1 MKKFFI
7 KLKDWFVNHMPSK
20 RRLIQVY
27 AALLC
32 NANIKGF
39 VTGKIYTGNTKYTC
53 VPGLNCYSCPGAV
66 GACPMGAIQNAL
78 SSSNTKAPYYVL
90 GIIALFCIL
99 LGRTI
104 CGFLCPVGLGQE
116 LLYKIKTPK
125 LKKNRVT
132 KVLSYLKYVILVVLV
147 IILPIMLHSP
157 TFCKYICPAG
167 TLGGGI
173 GLLAHPENADFF
185 AMLSG
190 LFTWKFALLVA
201 IIVLSIFIFRFF
213 CRFLCPLGAL
223 YGLFNKIALIGV
235 KLDYSKCTDC
245 GLCISHCKMDIS
257 RVGDHECVECGD
269 CIAVCPTQAIR
280 WKGSKIFLHPN
291 AVEKEEKATALNA
304 VLQSGTA
311 ANLAVETAEEEKQNT
326 AVTMSAE
333 SKKGSEL
340 TVETVVP
347 QNSEEAFAAPEPSK
361 KSEKPVL
368 SAAER
373 VKRRNKW
380 LEIAAWSLAGLFLVF
395 VLVYYN
401 FLAKE
406 PDVLPRAAGDA
417 CPEFITSTY
426 EGNGNKEEF
435 RLSDYTGEKVV
446 VINFWAVW
454 CDPCVEEIPHFNKF
468 QEDYADD
475 VVVIAFHQAG
485 DQYNDSRIQSFIDT
499 ENAEGKSKESWAQ
512 YSMKFAKDSDSL
524 GSDLKNETMALYSA
538 MGGKNVWPMTVIVNK
553 QGKISD
559 IRQGKMSYEE
569 LQKKVAP
576 LL

>member
-1 MKKFFI
+1 MKKFLS
-7 KLKDWFVNHMPSK
+7 KLKVWFINHKPSK

-27 AALLC
+27 AALLY

-78 SSSNTKAPYYVL
+78 SASNTKAPYYVL

-235 KLDYSKCTDC
+235 KLDHSKCTDC

-257 RVGDHECVECGD
+257 HVGDHECVECGE
-269 CIAVCPTQAIR
+269 CIAVCPTQAIS

-291 AVEKEEKATALNA
+291 AVEKEEKAPALST
-304 VLQSGTA
+304 LLKSGSSV
-311 ANLAVETAEEEKQNT
+311 NLSVETVEETAESTNV
-326 AVTMSAE
+326 AMSDKDAE
-333 SKKGSEL
+333 TSSV
-340 TVETVVP
+340 TVETVV
-347 QNSEEAFAAPEPSK
+347 QEEAFSVADNT
-361 KSEKPVL
+361 EKPKKEKKL
-368 SAAER
+368 SPAER

-380 LEIAAWSLAGLFLVF
+380 LEVAAWSLAGLFLVF

-406 PDVLPRAAGDA
+406 SDILPRAAGDT
-417 CPEFITSTY
+417 CPDFITTTY
-426 EGNGNKEEF
+426 EGEGNKEEF
-435 RLSDYTGEKVV
+435 KLSDYIGEKIV

-485 DQYNDSRIQSFIDT
+485 DQYTDSRVQSFIDT
-499 ENAEGKSKESWAQ
+499 ENAEGKSKESWTQ
-512 YSMKFAKDSDSL
+512 YSMKFAKDGEKL
-524 GSDLKNETMALYSA
+524 GYDLKNEATTLYSA

-553 QGKISD
+553 QGKIAD

-569 LQKKVAP
+569 LQKKVVP
-576 LL
+576 LF